1 MNAGIQYYF
10 MLELEAFDVLG
21 SYMNPGSGTQTS
33 VLCG

>member
-1 MNAGIQYYF
+1 MNVGIQCYF

-21 SYMNPGSGTQTS
+21 SGMNPGSGTRTS